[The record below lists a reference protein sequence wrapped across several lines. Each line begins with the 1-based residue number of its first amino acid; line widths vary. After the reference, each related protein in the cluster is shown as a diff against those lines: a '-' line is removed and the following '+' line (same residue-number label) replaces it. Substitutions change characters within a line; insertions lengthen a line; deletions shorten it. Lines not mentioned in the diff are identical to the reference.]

1 MYAIIRT
8 GGKQTKVHEGDVI
21 DVERLHGDG
30 EVTFTPLLLVDDKGK
45 VISGREELR
54 NAKVTARVLGAA
66 AGEKIEM
73 FKYKAKTGYRLRG
86 GHRQKYTRLEVL
98 KIEGPKKAAAA
109 KKAPAEGEE
118 G

>member
-1 MYAIIRT
+1 M
-8 GGKQTKVHEGDVI
+8 
-21 DVERLHGDG
+21 
-30 EVTFTPLLLVDDKGK
+30 
-45 VISGREELR
+45 
-54 NAKVTARVLGAA
+54 LGAS

-73 FKYKAKTGYRLRG
+73 FKYKSKTGYRLRG

-109 KKAPAEGEE
+109 TKAPAEGEE